1 VPIVPCL
8 AIFDL
13 LEGDASVRPGAD
25 DGYEA
30 CVAATAGAIELGTVG
45 AGTGATL
52 AKWRGREHARP
63 GGLAA
68 ASVSHEHLTVLALVV
83 LNAFGDVRVDG
94 DDDPRVP
101 PAPEPAADT
110 AFGNTTIGVI
120 ITNATLTKGDCL
132 LVAQSGHDGM
142 GRALA
147 PVHTTADGDALI
159 AAATGQVQAELEPVR
174 SLAAAAVER
183 AIRSLA

>member
-1 VPIVPCL
+1 V
-8 AIFDL
+8 
-13 LEGDASVRPGAD
+13 
-25 DGYEA
+25 
-30 CVAATAGAIELGTVG
+30 
-45 AGTGATL
+45 
-52 AKWRGREHARP
+52 
-63 GGLAA
+63 
-68 ASVSHEHLTVLALVV
+68 VSHEHITALALVAV
-83 LNAFGDVRVDG
+83 NAFGDIRVDG

-101 PAPEPAADT
+101 PAQEPAADT

-120 ITNATLTKGDCL
+120 VTNASLTKGGCL

-142 GRALA
+142 ARALA

-159 AAATGQVQAELEPVR
+159 AAATGEVEAELEPVR